1 MLYGF
6 PNKETTTLRTMSN
19 NRIEWSGASEFLVI
33 PARRGNESYVRHTR
47 TGEQKL
53 QLRIAMAFFNKPEL
67 KRAAGF
73 PNAATKAISES
84 RRELKGLPFGTE
96 FDIFLSHCFR
106 DLEYVLGLKNMLE
119 EMEYRVYTDWDADSD
134 LNRRAV
140 TSDTAQ
146 VLSQRMKDCRCL
158 FYAVSDTS
166 SESKWMP
173 WELGYSDGLHGNV
186 AILPCCR

>member
-1 MLYGF
+1 
-6 PNKETTTLRTMSN
+6 
-19 NRIEWSGASEFLVI
+19 
-33 PARRGNESYVRHTR
+33 
-47 TGEQKL
+47 
-53 QLRIAMAFFNKPEL
+53 MAFFNKPEL

-73 PNAATKAISES
+73 PNAAIKAISES
-84 RRELKGLPFGTE
+84 RRELKWLPFGTE

-106 DLEYVLGLKNMLE
+106 DLEYLLGLKNMLE
-119 EMEYRVYTDWDADSD
+119 EMEYTVYTDWDADSD

-146 VLSQRMKDCRCL
+146 VLRQRMKDCRCL

-173 WELGYSDGLHGNV
+173 WELGYSDGLHGKV
-186 AILPCCR
+186 AILPVVDRDEDSEDYRGLEYLGLYPYVVKMVILGRLTMTSTYISQKTSFFIS